1 MAPHRQL
8 ASGALRQVSRKRLAQ
23 VIAVQTTKPRGRGRP
38 RKEAAVVN
46 PEPVNH
52 VEIEPNAADLAVN
65 REVGVV
71 SEEASVAPAHQQEAT
86 VRADSILPPAHVT
99 PPTANTVTETQNEA
113 PAHQQE
119 AAARTSST
127 VHPVSVTLPA
137 EVVAT
142 LTSNLMQTVQP
153 RRTEG
158 DILGE
163 YVAHRFAH
171 GTEREKRIW
180 RMEILK
186 LVLDLA

>member
-1 MAPHRQL
+1 MAPRRQL

-86 VRADSILPPAHVT
+86 VRAGSTLLPAHVT
-99 PPTANTVTETQNEA
+99 LPTATL
-113 PAHQQE
+113 
-119 AAARTSST
+119 AA
-127 VHPVSVTLPA
+127 LI
-137 EVVAT
+137 
-142 LTSNLMQTVQP
+142 SNLMGLLNTSQ
-153 RRTEG
+153 RTEG
-158 DILGE
+158 DVLGE
-163 YVAHRFAH
+163 YVTLRFTF
-171 GTEREKRIW
+171 GMDKERFSW
-180 RMEILK
+180 RKK
-186 LVLDLA
+186 LLRLAGSYL